1 MRTEQARIETD
12 AAYPV
17 ADETHI
23 LPDREAPVWLTLRG
37 KQKISSLPVRHMEVI
52 IDRLPGLFG
61 DFKPYGPTGLLLADR
76 RPINGVSVRGNV
88 LNSESNEIASD
99 RIAAANDPKR
109 TSSLVCLSD
118 GL

>member
-1 MRTEQARIETD
+1 MRVALVRRND

-17 ADETHI
+17 ADETRI

-109 TSSLVCLSD
+109 TSSLVCLS
-118 GL
+118 